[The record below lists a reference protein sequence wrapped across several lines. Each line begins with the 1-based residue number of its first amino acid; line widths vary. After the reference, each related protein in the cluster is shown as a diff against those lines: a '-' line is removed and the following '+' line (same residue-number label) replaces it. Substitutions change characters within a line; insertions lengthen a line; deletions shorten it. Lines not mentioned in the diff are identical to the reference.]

1 MSDALV
7 IGGAGFIGSH
17 LVRRLLER
25 DGGRVTVY
33 DNFSSG
39 QDWHLEPVAGDP
51 RLAVVR
57 GDVKDLDDLV
67 AAARGHD
74 TAFLLAS
81 NPDIAAAATDPAIDF
96 WEGTYLV
103 QNTVEACRLGAVGT
117 LVYASGSGV
126 YGDQGAAEL
135 DESFGPLLPVSTYGA
150 GKLAGEALISAYC
163 HLFGLR
169 GVAFRFANVVGPR
182 QTHGVVFDFVR
193 KLLRDPTRLEVLGD
207 GSQSKSYI
215 HVDDVLDAVLL
226 LAADPPTPFD
236 VFNAATEDYVTVREI
251 AGVVVEAMGLSE
263 RGAGVRGHA
272 GRVEGRRA
280 RGALLVGQAARARL
294 GQPAHEPRGAA
305 RVGAGAARGGQGRH
319 ERDRRAQRRRRLGR
333 RAPLLAGAAPPAAAD
348 RRRRARPRAGRGAR
362 RRLRAAVPARR
373 AARAPG
379 RALLRLR
386 RLRRRGAR
394 PGLGRRSPTS
404 CAWSTSS
411 ARRGPTG
418 ARSTSWSAARCSST
432 SPTGARPWT
441 TSCR

>member
-1 MSDALV
+1 VSDALV

-126 YGDQGAAEL
+126 YGDQGTAEL

-182 QTHGVVFDFVR
+182 QTHGVVYDFVR
-193 KLLRDPTRLEVLGD
+193 KLMRDPTRLEVLGD

-236 VFNAATEDYVTVREI
+236 VFNAATEDYVTVCEI
-251 AGVVVEAMGLSE
+251 AGVVVEAMGLSDVE
-263 RGAGVRGHA
+263 LAFGDTPGGWKGDVPVVRFSSA
-272 GRVEGRRA
+272 KLRA
-280 RGALLVGQAARARL
+280 RGWAN
-294 GQPAHEPRGAA
+294 
-305 RVGAGAARGGQGRH
+305 RH
-319 ERDRRAQRRRRLGR
+319 TSLEA
-333 RAPLLAGAAPPAAAD
+333 
-348 RRRRARPRAGRGAR
+348 
-362 RRLRAAVPARR
+362 LRASA
-373 AARAPG
+373 
-379 RALLRLR
+379 RALLEE
-386 RLRRRGAR
+386 AKV
-394 PGLGRRSPTS
+394 
-404 CAWSTSS
+404 A
-411 ARRGPTG
+411 
-418 ARSTSWSAARCSST
+418 
-432 SPTGARPWT
+432 
-441 TSCR
+441 